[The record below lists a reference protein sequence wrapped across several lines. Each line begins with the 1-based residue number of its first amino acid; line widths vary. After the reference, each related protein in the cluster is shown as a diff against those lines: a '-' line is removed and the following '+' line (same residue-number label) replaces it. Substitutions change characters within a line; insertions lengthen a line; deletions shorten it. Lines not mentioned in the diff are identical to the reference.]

1 MDVLRS
7 AHFDDIYFSPDDGLA
22 ETRHVFLDGNDLPAN
37 WQNKKNFTI
46 FETGFGTGLNFL
58 ATWDLFEKTR
68 QENQVLHYVSVEKY
82 PLAADQIRG
91 ALSHWQG
98 ELGDKLEALLRQYPL
113 RIQGFHRLSLAPHV
127 QLTLLFDD
135 VNMALDEVVIPGGVN
150 AWFLDGF
157 APAKNPDM
165 WSDHLF
171 SGMKRLSAP
180 EATVATFTAAGAVR
194 RGLAEN
200 GFEVWKDKG
209 FGRKRDMVKARF
221 GAGGAASEIASVK
234 RVAIIGGGLAGTAA
248 AHVLKNRGVEAVL
261 FEASDQLANGAS
273 GNERGLYNPRLYAQR
288 LPESLFYR
296 SAYVQAH
303 AAFRMLPEDIGWQS
317 CGALH
322 FITGEDK
329 QKRFG
334 SMIDEGE
341 WHEDHAALLIVAEVS
356 KIAGVEIAHD
366 ALFLPDS
373 GFVSPSALCTAY
385 AAGSEVRLSARID
398 GIKPRDMG
406 WEIGDEYFDEVIIAT
421 GLKAQDFDGLSWLPL
436 QAVRG
441 QLSYMEASSA
451 SQALKACLCY
461 GGYIA
466 PAVDGQHACG
476 STFQKWD
483 DDPACRA
490 EDDQE
495 NLAKLQEAVPNVF
508 DGLVVRGARAGF
520 RTATQDHIPL
530 IGRAPAYDQ
539 DKGTLSDHQERRP
552 YISAGHGSHGIVS
565 SLMAAHIIADDMLGV
580 PLSVQ
585 QTVAA
590 AINPARFI
598 QRWEKKK
605 QGA

>member
-22 ETRHVFLDGNDLPAN
+22 ETRYVFLDGNDLPAN
-37 WQNKKNFTI
+37 WQNKKDFTI

-68 QENQVLHYVSVEKY
+68 SENQVLHYISVERY
-82 PLAADQIRG
+82 PLAVDQIRG
-91 ALSHWQG
+91 ALSHWQR
-98 ELGDKLEALLRQYPL
+98 ELGDKLEGLLEQYPL
-113 RIQGFHRLSLAPHV
+113 RIQGFHRISLAPHV

-135 VNMALDEVVIPGGVN
+135 VKTALEEVVIPRGVN

-165 WSDHLF
+165 WSDYLF
-171 SGMKRLSAP
+171 SSMKRLSAP

-221 GAGGAASEIASVK
+221 GAEGAVSEAVSVK

-248 AHVLKNRGVEAVL
+248 AHVLKSRGVEAVL
-261 FEASDQLANGAS
+261 FEASDHLASGAS

-288 LPESLFYR
+288 MPDSLFYR
-296 SAYVQAH
+296 SAYAQAH
-303 AAFRMLPEDIGWQS
+303 AAFRALPDDIGWQS

-329 QKRFG
+329 RKRFG

-341 WHEDHAALLIVAEVS
+341 WHEDHAVLLTAAEAS
-356 KIAGVEIAHD
+356 KIAGVSIAYD

-373 GFVSPSALCTAY
+373 GFVSPAVLCQAY
-385 AAGSEVRLSARID
+385 AAGSEVRLSARIEE
-398 GIKPRDMG
+398 IKPRDMG
-406 WEIGDEYFDEVIIAT
+406 WGIGDECFDEVIIAA
-421 GLKAQDFDGLSWLPL
+421 GLQSQSFDGLSWLPL
-436 QAVRG
+436 HAVRG
-441 QLSYMEASSA
+441 QLSYMNMSNMSE
-451 SQALKACLCY
+451 ALKACLCY

-466 PAVDGQHACG
+466 PAVNGQHACG
-476 STFQKWD
+476 ATFQKWD
-483 DDPACRA
+483 DDPACRK

-495 NLAKLQEAVPNVF
+495 NLVRLQEAVPQVF
-508 DGLVVRGARAGF
+508 DDLSVSAARAGF

-530 IGRAPAYDQ
+530 IGRAPSYDQ
-539 DKGTLSDHQERRP
+539 DKGAGRLP
-552 YISAGHGSHGIVS
+552 YISVGHGSHGIVS
-565 SLMAAHIIADDMLGV
+565 SLMAAHIIADNMLAS
-580 PLSVQ
+580 PSCVQ
-585 QTVAA
+585 KTVADA
-590 AINPARFI
+590 VDPARFI
-598 QRWEKKK
+598 RRWKKKK
-605 QGA
+605 QSV